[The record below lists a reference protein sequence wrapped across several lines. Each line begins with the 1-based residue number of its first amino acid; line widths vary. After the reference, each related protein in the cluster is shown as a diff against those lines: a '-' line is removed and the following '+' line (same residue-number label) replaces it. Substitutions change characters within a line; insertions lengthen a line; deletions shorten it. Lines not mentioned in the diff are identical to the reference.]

1 MLIYFVALALIP
13 NNAEAKDKSISK
25 KKCDFSIGF
34 HLPKD
39 VGTPGPVC
47 PSMSPRKKHNVMIV
61 SAKDG
66 HPVRDGKKSLRFE
79 LRDGDCNPNNKG
91 YDDDGLILA
100 VIVKQIERELKLGI
114 AQHFQRVNISM
125 LGQYTFQK
133 IIKPFIPQI

>member
-1 MLIYFVALALIP
+1 MVPWVFGLVLIYFVALALIP

-79 LRDGDCNPNNKG
+79 LRDNSVCAAGRKTCSNEF
-91 YDDDGLILA
+91 YDYNWHLINSL
-100 VIVKQIERELKLGI
+100 E
-114 AQHFQRVNISM
+114 
-125 LGQYTFQK
+125 
-133 IIKPFIPQI
+133 